1 MTDPDPP
8 PSGQSDGVDLSK
20 SGPDERPPVPAD
32 PAGEAP
38 FDPYRFGKPDHPI
51 PSEYAPPGYTGPT
64 IPSTPPSGYPG
75 APGPYGG
82 YPGSPANPFA
92 NPPGTP
98 YSAGP
103 PQYQGPANYPGGDP
117 YGYGAPPPPPYHGYP
132 QPTAGNGKAIAALV
146 LGILSIVLCWLLIF
160 DAVFV
165 ILGLIF
171 GLIALGE
178 SRSGRT
184 GGRGLAVAGLVCTIV
199 GALLATLLTVLIFR
213 AADRCGGFSND
224 NSSDFQHCL
233 RDRFWK

>member
-1 MTDPDPP
+1 MSEPEK
-8 PSGQSDGVDLSK
+8 GQSDGVDLSK
-20 SGPDERPPVPAD
+20 TGSGAD
-32 PAGEAP
+32 DRAPEEPTAEVP

-64 IPSTPPSGYPG
+64 IPSSPTYPP
-75 APGPYGG
+75 AGG
-82 YPGSPANPFA
+82 YPGPSAPQAGYPGTPDNPFA

-98 YSAGP
+98 YSPGQQP
-103 PQYQGPANYPGGDP
+103 PYPYPGQP
-117 YGYGAPPPPPYHGYP
+117 YGHGYGAPPPPPYHGYP

-171 GLIALGE
+171 GLIALSE
-178 SRSGRT
+178 TRSKRA
-184 GGRGLAVAGLVCTIV
+184 GGRGLAVAGLICTVV

-213 AADRCGGFSND
+213 AANQCGGFSND
-224 NSSDFQHCL
+224 NSSQFQQCV
-233 RDRFWK
+233 RDRILK

>member
-1 MTDPDPP
+1 MSEPADPAAK
-8 PSGQSDGVDLSK
+8 GQSDGVDLSK
-20 SGPDERPPVPAD
+20 HDSPGD
-32 PAGEAP
+32 PTAEAP

-64 IPSTPPSGYPG
+64 IPTQPASGYPG
-75 APGPYGG
+75 VPGPYGG
-82 YPGSPANPFA
+82 YPGAAANPFA

-98 YSAGP
+98 YAAGP
-103 PQYQGPANYPGGDP
+103 QPYQNPPPGYPVGDP
-117 YGYGAPPPPPYHGYP
+117 YGYGAPPPPPYHAYP

-178 SRSGRT
+178 SRSRHT
-184 GGRGLAVAGLVCTIV
+184 GGRGFAVAGLVCTVV

-224 NSSDFQHCL
+224 NSSDFQNCL
-233 RDRFWK
+233 RDNFLKN